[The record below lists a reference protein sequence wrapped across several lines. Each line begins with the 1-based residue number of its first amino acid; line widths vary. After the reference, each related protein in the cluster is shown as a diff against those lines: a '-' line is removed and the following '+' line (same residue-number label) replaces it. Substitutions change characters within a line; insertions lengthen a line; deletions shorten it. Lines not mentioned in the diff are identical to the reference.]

1 MQITNVNI
9 KDIKPYENN
18 PRFNDNAV
26 DYVAN
31 SIKEFGFKVP
41 VVLDK
46 NNVIIT
52 GHTRVKAC
60 EKLGIKEI
68 PCIYADD
75 LTEEQVKAFRLADNK
90 VGEIADW
97 DLDLLN
103 NELDDIE
110 LDMSEFG
117 FFEEIEEELEKEEED
132 KPKVKF
138 TEVFNE
144 ENNYIILQFKTDI
157 DWLQAQSLF
166 DINPKMAYSTRKD
179 GEIGERMKRVGIGR
193 VLDGAE
199 VIKKLLGDNL

>member
-52 GHTRVKAC
+52 GHTMVKAC
-60 EKLGIKEI
+60 EKLGIEEI

-75 LTEEQVKAFRLADNK
+75 LTEEQVRAFRLADNK
-90 VGEIADW
+90 VGEIAGW
-97 DLDLLN
+97 DFDLLN
-103 NELDDIE
+103 SELDDIE

>member
-60 EKLGIKEI
+60 EKLGIEEI
-68 PCIYADD
+68 PCIYAND

>member
-60 EKLGIKEI
+60 KKLGIEEI

-75 LTEEQVKAFRLADNK
+75 LTEEQVKAFRLVDNK
-90 VGEIADW
+90 TGEFAEWDFDLLDDELGEI
-97 DLDLLN
+97 DLIDMNDLGFDNLN
-103 NELDDIE
+103 ISD
-110 LDMSEFG
+110 
-117 FFEEIEEELEKEEED
+117 EEIEREMEYLTQERKKKFYVRLEFDTEEEAKNCKQELLD
-132 KPKVKF
+132 MGYPVGGGYKLIESIFSRYVRLYLPKPRR
-138 TEVFNE
+138 
-144 ENNYIILQFKTDI
+144 YL
-157 DWLQAQSLF
+157 
-166 DINPKMAYSTRKD
+166 
-179 GEIGERMKRVGIGR
+179 
-193 VLDGAE
+193 
-199 VIKKLLGDNL
+199 